1 MAMRPWQAAAET
13 PVQGLPVH
21 DVLELFTS
29 QGCSSC
35 PPADRLF
42 HALARDPGLLALSL
56 PVTIWDHLGWKDTLA
71 QAAFSERQKNHGA
84 ARGDRQ
90 IYTPQVV
97 VNGVTHAIGSDQKA
111 LDQARKDSR
120 ALAPVLSLA
129 PTLERVD
136 GRWRLNVPAG
146 KSRGVLQLITFQRSK
161 SVEIGR
167 GENTGRTMKYGNVVR
182 AITQVGDYAG
192 TPLRM
197 DLDAAVQC
205 SSEDGFAV
213 IVQEG
218 DDKHPGA
225 ILGAVESPRTRV

>member
-1 MAMRPWQAAAET
+1 M
-13 PVQGLPVH
+13 
-21 DVLELFTS
+21 
-29 QGCSSC
+29 
-35 PPADRLF
+35 
-42 HALARDPGLLALSL
+42 
-56 PVTIWDHLGWKDTLA
+56 
-71 QAAFSERQKNHGA
+71 
-84 ARGDRQ
+84 
-90 IYTPQVV
+90 
-97 VNGVTHAIGSDQKA
+97 
-111 LDQARKDSR
+111 
-120 ALAPVLSLA
+120 LSLA